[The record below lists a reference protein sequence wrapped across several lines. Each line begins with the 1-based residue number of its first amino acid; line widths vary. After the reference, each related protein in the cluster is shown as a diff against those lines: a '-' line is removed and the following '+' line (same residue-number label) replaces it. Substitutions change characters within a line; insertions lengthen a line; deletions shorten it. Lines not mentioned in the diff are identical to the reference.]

1 MPQFTVG
8 QLIEIVY
15 QGEGKS
21 VASNYRGLIDDVK
34 IPKTTNMPLLI
45 VKLDGDNGYKSFY
58 PHKAV
63 EIKIL

>member
-8 QLIEIVY
+8 QLIDILY
-15 QGEGKS
+15 QGQDKDAPSRYMG
-21 VASNYRGLIDDVK
+21 VIDDIK
-34 IPKTTNMPLLI
+34 TPKTTNMPLLI

>member
-1 MPQFTVG
+1 MPQFTAG

-15 QGEGKS
+15 QGQDKDTPS
-21 VASNYRGLIDDVK
+21 HYRGLIDDVK
-34 IPKTTNMPLLI
+34 IPKTTNMQLLI